1 MVAESREEKELF
13 NELQSHLKY
22 ALGMYSCMLQQKKN
36 NKKETHSNS
45 SITTYIVTTYIL

>member
-22 ALGMYSCMLQQKKN
+22 SLGMYSCMLQQ
-36 NKKETHSNS
+36 NKKRETHSNS